1 MPAVLTGCA
10 APTWIVGWVACAGL
24 ARFSGVDAWLWRLA
38 FTLLVIM
45 AGTGLLVYVLMW
57 ILVPLE
63 PEVPGLPLSSNH

>member
-1 MPAVLTGCA
+1 MA
-10 APTWIVGWVACAGL
+10 
-24 ARFSGVDAWLWRLA
+24 AWLWRLA